1 MKKLGLTLVMAM
13 MAVMLA
19 AGGAWAINYTY
30 TENDLLSMA
39 ELWDNP
45 TDSAALVIYG
55 SYGSGPEFTIE
66 FTGWDVDGFA
76 QIAIGS
82 YDDVN
87 KLDLSS
93 YDGIQLSFSN
103 SSYSTTGDM
112 WVNMFVQTYNPG
124 DGSWDNFYENTWT
137 EIPENSS
144 VALALDF
151 SNAHYWQGS
160 TDMGSVAVNNLENVY
175 KWGFQVGSNV
185 DTNTANLIH
194 GTVAPVPEPGT
205 MALLGIGLLGLAF
218 VGQRKLKIK
227 K

>member
-1 MKKLGLTLVMAM
+1 
-13 MAVMLA
+13 MAVMLV

-30 TENDLLSMA
+30 TENDLLVMT

-45 TDSAALVIYG
+45 TNSAALINYDNYG
-55 SYGSGPEFTIE
+55 TGPEFTII

-76 QIAIGS
+76 QIGIGS
-82 YDDVN
+82 YDYAN
-87 KLDLSS
+87 RLDLRS
-93 YDGIQLSFSN
+93 YDGIKLNFTN
-103 SSYSTTGDM
+103 STYPTTGDM
-112 WVNMFVQTYNPG
+112 WVNMFVQTYNP
-124 DGSWDNFYENTWT
+124 DDNSWDNYYENTWT

-160 TDMGSVAVNNLENVY
+160 TDMGSGAVNNLDNVY

-185 DTNTANLIH
+185 DANTANLIH

-218 VGQRKLKIK
+218 VGRRKLKIK
-227 K
+227 E